1 MLPAGLELQE
11 LFFFRKIQGMFG
23 TLTAALQ
30 QAVTRCFFLRNMA
43 SGI

>member
-11 LFFFRKIQGMFG
+11 LFFFGKIQGAFG

-30 QAVTRCFFLRNMA
+30 QAETQ
-43 SGI
+43 